1 MCALGPRD
9 PTETKTEPCL
19 SVSCGGTGQHKAEGT
34 FLWRGPKGR
43 DPRGGSPMSHAGTA
57 THSAPSLAAGHRQPT
72 LQPPLE
78 TPGHSWAIL
87 DQSLVGS
94 LLLSPGSWCAQ
105 GSVCALQK
113 SVSPV
118 LCKFWWLY
126 GGLNGDLLQEG
137 LCHTQVYCTPSSC
150 PRSSPL
156 LTGTSSGDTLIW
168 F

>member
-1 MCALGPRD
+1 MLEVMKIM
-9 PTETKTEPCL
+9 TT
-19 SVSCGGTGQHKAEGT
+19 T
-34 FLWRGPKGR
+34 FK
-43 DPRGGSPMSHAGTA
+43 MSHAGTA

-126 GGLNGDLLQEG
+126 GGLMA
-137 LCHTQVYCTPSSC
+137 TTFKRAYAT
-150 PRSSPL
+150 PRSTAPRAPAPMAVHC
-156 LTGTSSGDTLIW
+156 
-168 F
+168 

>member
-1 MCALGPRD
+1 MLEVMKIM
-9 PTETKTEPCL
+9 TT
-19 SVSCGGTGQHKAEGT
+19 T
-34 FLWRGPKGR
+34 FK
-43 DPRGGSPMSHAGTA
+43 MSHAGTA
-57 THSAPSLAAGHRQPT
+57 THSAPSLAAGHCQPT
-72 LQPPLE
+72 LQPLLE

-113 SVSPV
+113 SVSPA

-156 LTGTSSGDTLIW
+156 LTGTSSGDTQIW